1 MEYIYNIN
9 YNELFNDLHPIL
21 RPLLVEIATTFKDC
35 NLLIYNSLQFMKF
48 RINFLLR
55 PSKALKSGLINLEC
69 CITVNG
75 KRMYQRLP
83 RQINLSD
90 WNQEKQ
96 QVKGK
101 SQEAKEANTFIES
114 YKQSL
119 YILHSKIIQQN
130 LPYNLE
136 TFKSALNGKLDKY
149 QTLLQL
155 YEEHNGE
162 LKILR
167 DKKQI
172 APATHQKHTTT
183 VLHLKGY
190 LKEKYQRNDINLS
203 EVNKTFIE
211 GFNNYLRINL
221 NIQHNTTINYLKN
234 LKKII
239 LRAYNDNLI
248 QSNPF
253 HNYKLGLKKVDID
266 FLTLK
271 EIEKIYKKE
280 FKTERLNNV
289 KDIFIFSCFC
299 GLSYIDCKTFDYKK
313 HLVTDEKG
321 NQFIIKNRNKTDILA
336 TIPLLPVAKEI
347 LEKYRYKLP
356 VPSNQKVNE
365 YLKEIISICGI
376 NKDIHFHCARH
387 SFGTSITLNN
397 NVPIT
402 SVSKMMGHTNTKI
415 TQRYAKVLN
424 TTLIND
430 RDKIVEKIK
439 F

>member
-1 MEYIYNIN
+1 
-9 YNELFNDLHPIL
+9 
-21 RPLLVEIATTFKDC
+21 
-35 NLLIYNSLQFMKF
+35 MKF

-69 CITVNG
+69 CITVDG

-83 RQINLSD
+83 RQINLYD
-90 WNQEKQ
+90 WSQEKQ
-96 QVKGK
+96 QARGK
-101 SQEAKEANTFIES
+101 SQEAKEINTFIES

-136 TFKSALNGKLDKY
+136 TFKNALNGKLDRH

-190 LKEKYQRNDINLS
+190 LKNKYQRNDINLS
-203 EVNKTFIE
+203 EINRTFIE
-211 GFNNYLRINL
+211 GFNNYLKINL
-221 NIQHNTTINYLKN
+221 KIQHNTTINYLKN
-234 LKKII
+234 FKKIV
-239 LRAYNDNLI
+239 LRAYNDNFI
-248 QSNPF
+248 PTNPF

-280 FKTERLNNV
+280 FSTERLNNV
-289 KDIFIFSCFC
+289 KDVFIFSCFT
-299 GLSYIDCKTFDYKK
+299 GLSYIDCKTFDNKK
-313 HLVTDEKG
+313 HLVIDEKG

-336 TIPLLPVAKEI
+336 TIPLLPIAKEI
-347 LEKYRYKLP
+347 LEKYKYNFA
-356 VPSNQKVNE
+356 S
-365 YLKEIISICGI
+365 S
-376 NKDIHFHCARH
+376 FHN
-387 SFGTSITLNN
+387 SFL
-397 NVPIT
+397 
-402 SVSKMMGHTNTKI
+402 GH
-415 TQRYAKVLN
+415 
-424 TTLIND
+424 D
-430 RDKIVEKIK
+430 
-439 F
+439 